1 MTEEKDIIKLE
12 KLYKSFNSLKVLR
25 DVNLTIKAGEI
36 TVILGRSGGGK
47 SVLLKHFL
55 GLLLPDQGQVLVQ
68 GHSLAALSE
77 KQLFQLRERF
87 GYLFQN
93 GALFDSMSVGDNV
106 AFPLKEHT
114 NWRLAKIREIAHEKL
129 AQVGLSG
136 IYDKMPGELSG
147 GMRKRVAL
155 ARALALDPEIL
166 LFDEPTT
173 GLDPIMTTIIGELI
187 HTTVR
192 RLQVTAVIIS
202 HDLGLAFSLADSI
215 AFLHRGQI
223 ISHTDPE
230 SFRASPLE
238 PIQQFI
244 AGRPSPTDAGAVD
257 SDE

>member
-230 SFRASPLE
+230 SFRTSPLE

>member
-1 MTEEKDIIKLE
+1 MKIEREMIQLNKV
-12 KLYKSFNSLKVLR
+12 YKSFNGLKVLR
-25 DVNLTIKAGEI
+25 GVDLNIEPGKI

-55 GLLLPDQGQVLVQ
+55 GLMLPDDGQVWVDGQNLTT
-68 GHSLAALSE
+68 LSE
-77 KQLFQLRERF
+77 NQLFALRRRF
-87 GYLFQN
+87 GYLFQH
-93 GALFDSMSVGDNV
+93 GALFDSLDVGENV
-106 AFPLKEHT
+106 AFPLREHT
-114 NWRLAKIREIAHEKL
+114 NWRWAKIREVVQEKL
-129 AQVGLSG
+129 SQVGLSG
-136 IYDKMPGELSG
+136 ISDKMTGELSG

-173 GLDPIMTTIIGELI
+173 GLDPIMTTTIGELI
-187 HTTVR
+187 ATTVR

-230 SFRASPLE
+230 SFRQSPLE

-244 AGRPSPTDAGAVD
+244 KGLPDKAEYLEADQD
-257 SDE
+257 